1 MWGRRVVAEGC
12 GGTSGYHVDGG
23 VGLEIWSGV
32 EWGGIPLAPIDGNY
46 RNTYFDSEA
55 SGAFSTAVVSR
66 QAPRSLTLRFVG
78 WFAWFLRAS
87 FRCGILQL
95 LAQDDQPP

>member
-1 MWGRRVVAEGC
+1 MWGRRVVAEG
-12 GGTSGYHVDGG
+12 GGGRSGYHVDDG

-32 EWGGIPLAPIDGNY
+32 EWGGAPLAPIDGNY

-55 SGAFSTAVVSR
+55 SGAFSTAVASR

-78 WFAWFLRAS
+78 
-87 FRCGILQL
+87 
-95 LAQDDQPP
+95 